1 MFVYLCAAGDEYGDG
16 GVGGGMN
23 GGLSSPLKLEFLT
36 VQITK
41 GAMGFGFTIADSAY
55 GQKVKTILDRP
66 RCKNL
71 QEGDILVDI
80 NGINMRVMS
89 HSEVVQVRL
98 RFVSLFL
105 SWFTS
110 AVAIAMVAAILWN
123 VYVDAKKNTGDSS
136 MRLVCN
142 RTFGSFSGTERLPV
156 GSRGVHHCPAR
167 RSSDAHEKQ
176 MEERGRQGR
185 IGPSTTGQP
194 A

>member
-1 MFVYLCAAGDEYGDG
+1 MFAYLYAVGDEYGDG
-16 GVGGGMN
+16 GVGGGVN

-98 RFVSLFL
+98 SYFVSLFL
-105 SWFTS
+105 SFLVY
-110 AVAIAMVAAILWN
+110 AVVLW
-123 VYVDAKKNTGDSS
+123 
-136 MRLVCN
+136 
-142 RTFGSFSGTERLPV
+142 
-156 GSRGVHHCPAR
+156 
-167 RSSDAHEKQ
+167 
-176 MEERGRQGR
+176 
-185 IGPSTTGQP
+185 
-194 A
+194 